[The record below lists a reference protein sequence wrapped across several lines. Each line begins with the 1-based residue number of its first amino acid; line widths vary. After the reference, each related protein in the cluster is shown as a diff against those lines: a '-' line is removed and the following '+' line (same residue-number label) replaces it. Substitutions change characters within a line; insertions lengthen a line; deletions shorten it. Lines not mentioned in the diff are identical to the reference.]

1 MTPFQRR
8 NLFMHRARDV
18 PWLMLSPSHRTLLES
33 KLGRKMHARGK
44 SEGIRVKH
52 RVVGVKSRIHAGVRW
67 IIRVHRLRGWWWLH
81 GLHLLH

>member
-8 NLFMHRARDV
+8 NLFMHRARGV
-18 PWLMLSPSHRTLLES
+18 PWLTLSPSHRTLLES
-33 KLGRKMHARGK
+33 KLGRKMHACGK
-44 SEGIRVKH
+44 SEGIRIKH
-52 RVVGVKSRIHAGVRW
+52 RVVGVESLIHAGVRW